1 MKNILAFTLML
12 AMAAP
17 FGGVTP
23 ALADSSTNP
32 LCAPDAPEGY
42 KRPGGYCDQIDSKGS
57 LMDHKEDCDYHIP
70 SEALID
76 IMKQDLPVLVA
87 DNCYPDVKKL
97 AI

>member
-1 MKNILAFTLML
+1 MKNILALTLML

-17 FGGVTP
+17 FGGVAP

-57 LMDHKEDCDYHIP
+57 LMEDKDGGDYRMLEKVV
-70 SEALID
+70 S
-76 IMKQDLPVLVA
+76 MLPPTERILVA
-87 DNCYPDVKKL
+87 DNCYPVSKVL
-97 AI
+97 